1 MAGVVVGMSGG
12 VDSAVACV
20 LLKAAGYD
28 VYGVT
33 LKIWHDI
40 NRCCEV
46 SEASKTCQALGIP
59 YSVVNMEKEFMRDV
73 VDPFARAY
81 RDGQTPNPCT
91 GCNHDIKWTGL
102 MKAAAYHNAGYIATG
117 HYAKIVKT
125 DSGRLS
131 VKMSD
136 NKAKDQSYML
146 YRLSQE
152 MLARTIFPLGE
163 LNKDEVRKIAKAAG
177 IAVYNKEESQEICFV
192 PDGDYAAFIED
203 HLEGDVPPEGNFVD
217 TQGNILGQHKGII
230 NYTVG
235 QRRGLGIALGER
247 QYVTRIDPVKNEV
260 IIGDDSDLFLK
271 EVTVRDI
278 NFMAIDDIPQ
288 GSSMRLTGKI
298 RYHHPLVP
306 CTVTRTG
313 EDSITALFDEPVRA
327 PAPGQAA
334 VFYDGDLVAL
344 GGVIV

>member
-59 YSVVNMEKEFMRDV
+59 YSVVNMEKEFMTDV
-73 VDPFARAY
+73 VDPFAKAY
-81 RDGQTPNPCT
+81 RDGKTPNPCT

-102 MKAAAYHNAGYIATG
+102 LRAASYHNAGYIATG

-125 DSGRLS
+125 DSGRLA
-131 VKMSD
+131 VKMSA
-136 NKAKDQSYML
+136 NTAKDQSYML

-152 MLARTIFPLGE
+152 MLARTIFPLGD
-163 LNKDEVRKIAKAAG
+163 LTKDEVRKIAKSAG
-177 IAVYNKEESQEICFV
+177 IEVYNKEESQEICFV
-192 PDGDYAAFIED
+192 PDGDHASFIED
-203 HLEGDVPPEGNFVD
+203 HFEGDVPPGGNFVD
-217 TQGNILGQHKGII
+217 TQGNVLGQHKGII
-230 NYTVG
+230 NYTIG

-247 QYVTRIDPVKNEV
+247 QYVTRIDPVTNEV
-260 IIGDDSDLFLK
+260 VIGDDSDLYTK
-271 EVTVRDI
+271 EVEVI
-278 NFMAIDDIPQ
+278 NLNFMAAEDIPQ
-288 GSSMRLTGKI
+288 GASLRLAGKI

-306 CTVTRTG
+306 CIVTRTG
-313 EDSITALFDEPVRA
+313 EDKLTALFDEPVRA

-334 VFYDGDLVAL
+334 VFYNDDLLAL
-344 GGVIV
+344 GGVIA

>member
-46 SEASKTCQALGIP
+46 SEAAKTCETLGIP
-59 YSVVNMEKEFMRDV
+59 YSVVNMEAEFQRDV
-73 VDPFARAY
+73 VDPFVEEYRAG
-81 RDGQTPNPCT
+81 RTPNPCC

-102 MKAAAYHNAGYIATG
+102 MKAAAYHNAQFVATG
-117 HYAKIVKT
+117 HYARILKVP
-125 DSGRLS
+125 SGRLAVQTS
-131 VKMSD
+131 EYAD
-136 NKAKDQSYML
+136 KDQSYML
-146 YRLSQE
+146 YRLSQD
-152 MLARTIFPLGE
+152 MLARTIFPLGQ
-163 LNKDEVRKIAKAAG
+163 LAKDEVRRIAKASG
-177 IAVYNKEESQEICFV
+177 IEVYNKEESQEICFV

-203 HLEGDVPPEGNFVD
+203 SLEGNVPPEGDFVD
-217 TQGNILGQHKGII
+217 TEGNILGYHKGII

-247 QYVTRIDPVKNEV
+247 QYVTRIDPVNNV
-260 IIGDDSDLFLK
+260 VVIGDDKDLFK
-271 EVTVRDI
+271 REVICRSL
-278 NFMAIDDIPQ
+278 NFMGIGDIPE
-288 GSSMRLTGKI
+288 GTGIRLCGKI
-298 RYHHPLVP
+298 RYHHPASP

-313 EDSITALFDEPVRA
+313 EDEITAVFDEPVRA
-327 PAPGQAA
+327 PAPGQSA
-334 VFYDGDLVAL
+334 VFYEGDLVAL